1 MTTIA
6 IAVGRLTAIEGLEG
20 LTELRELYLS
30 HNVIENAHGLES
42 QVSSESTTTVV
53 VSQGGKGTVGGR

>member
-1 MTTIA
+1 MLCRRSY
-6 IAVGRLTAIEGLEG
+6 RLTAIEGLEG

-42 QVSSESTTTVV
+42 QVRQAPQRTKSW
-53 VSQGGKGTVGGR
+53 GA